1 MVHVLNE
8 KLVLL
13 RSKAGF
19 SQFKIAE
26 LLGVHQTTVSTW
38 ENGYRQPSKE
48 NKLKLAKLYGVSVEY
63 LFYES
68 YYDTVS

>member
-1 MVHVLNE
+1 MMNE
-8 KLVLL
+8 NLVLL

-19 SQFKIAE
+19 SQSKIAE

-38 ENGYRQPSKE
+38 ENGCRQPSKE

-63 LFYES
+63 LFYAS

>member
-1 MVHVLNE
+1 MINE

-19 SQFKIAE
+19 SQFKLAE
-26 LLGVHQTTVSTW
+26 LLEVHQTTVSNW
-38 ENGYRQPSKE
+38 EKGYRQPSKE

>member
-1 MVHVLNE
+1 MNE

-19 SQFKIAE
+19 SQFKLAE
-26 LLGVHQTTVSTW
+26 LLEVHQTTVSNW